1 MRLCVFLLVDAVS
14 EGAEGPVANDG
25 DSRHGSEE
33 EHLASKSQ
41 SVPNHVH
48 VA

>member
-1 MRLCVFLLVDAVS
+1 MWLCVFLLVNAVS

-33 EHLASKSQ
+33 EHLTNESQ
-41 SVPNHVH
+41 
-48 VA
+48 